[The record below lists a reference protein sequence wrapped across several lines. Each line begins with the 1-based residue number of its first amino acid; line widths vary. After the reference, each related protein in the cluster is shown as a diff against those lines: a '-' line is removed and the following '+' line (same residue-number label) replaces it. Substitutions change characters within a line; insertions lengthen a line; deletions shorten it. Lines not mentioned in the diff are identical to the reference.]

1 MSKISVS
8 LWFDT
13 QAEEA
18 ANFYVSLFP
27 DSKILNVARYGS
39 AGPGEE
45 GTVMVVDFQLAGQQ
59 VNAINGGPQFNFTEA
74 ISLVVNC
81 ESQDEVDDLWQKLTA
96 DGGEPGQCGW
106 LKDRYGLSW
115 QIVPTAM
122 ADLLTDPDP
131 DRSQRAMQAML
142 KMTKLDL
149 AELRGAADGG

>member
-1 MSKISVS
+1 MSKINVS

-142 KMTKLDL
+142 KMSRLDL
-149 AELRGAADGG
+149 AELRRAADGG